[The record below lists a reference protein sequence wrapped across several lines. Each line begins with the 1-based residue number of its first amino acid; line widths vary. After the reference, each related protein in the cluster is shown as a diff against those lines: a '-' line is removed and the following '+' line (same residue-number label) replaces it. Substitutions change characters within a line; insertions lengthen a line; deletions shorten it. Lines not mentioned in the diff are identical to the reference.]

1 MVDKP
6 RLQALMKEM
15 IRQTKENPSGMF
27 YGLSHGGTPGA
38 MVMHMHD
45 HDVPIK
51 NWSGNTVDDFP
62 ESKWGSV
69 AWDGMAKYVKKKYA
83 CTGCPIALRLRS

>member
-1 MVDKP
+1 M
-6 RLQALMKEM
+6 LQET
-15 IRQTKENPSGMF
+15 RENPSGMF

-51 NWSGNTVDDFP
+51 NWGGNNREDFP
-62 ESKWGSV
+62 ESKWDSV
-69 AWDGMAKYVKKKYA
+69 AWAGMEKYVTMTYA
-83 CTGCPIALRLRS
+83 CTGCPIALRFAADRGGGQVPGA